1 MRILIF
7 YLFLLFSIASFSQKR
22 EVSFFIEKA
31 LLNTALLEGLNNQ
44 SSSLS
49 IDSLVYKANLK
60 PQLNAI
66 VFANYA
72 PVINNFG
79 YDTAISNGQ
88 NVSAVVGFSQ
98 RIFGK
103 RQKNNQLA
111 AISLL
116 KDKVDINTK
125 ITKND
130 IVKAVRL
137 QYTVA
142 FSDNNQ
148 FLNLQKQFG
157 LLNSELEILK
167 KFTQK
172 SIYKQTDYLLFLST
186 VKQQELILLQMKYQF
201 ENDLAVLNYLSGT
214 NEKAVIVLAQP
225 EMELKPLL
233 APESSIYNQQFE
245 IDSLSIQNQKENIA
259 NNYKPMVLLLADAGY
274 NSTLIAQPYKNFG
287 SSLGFNLSI
296 PIYDG
301 NQRKLQT
308 TKNALALET
317 SRAYKKQF
325 ERQFKQQQEQLVLKL
340 SQNEMINEQL
350 QTQLKINKALLDAF
364 NKLLVT
370 GNASI
375 PDFVISLANSLS
387 ITNAIAQNN
396 TERLLLINELNYW
409 NTNEK

>member
-1 MRILIF
+1 MRTLILYI
-7 YLFLLFSIASFSQKR
+7 FLLLSIASFSQKR
-22 EVSFFIEKA
+22 EVNFFIEKA
-31 LLNTALLEGLNNQ
+31 LLNAALLDDLNNQ

-49 IDSLVYKANLK
+49 IDSLLYKANLK
-60 PQLNAI
+60 PQLKAI

-88 NVSAVVGFSQ
+88 NGSAVVSFSQ

-103 RQKNNQLA
+103 SQKNNQLA
-111 AISLL
+111 AITLL
-116 KDKVDINTK
+116 KDKVDINKK

-137 QYTVA
+137 QYIVT

-157 LLNSELEILK
+157 LLNTELEILK

-201 ENDLAVLNYLSGT
+201 ENDLGVLNYLSGT
-214 NEKAVIVLAQP
+214 NEKSAIVLTQP
-225 EMELKPLL
+225 EMELKPLI
-233 APESSIYNQQFE
+233 APGSSIYNQQFE

-259 NNYKPMVLLLADAGY
+259 NNYKPSVLLLADAGY
-274 NSTLIAQPYKNFG
+274 NSTLIGQSYKNFG
-287 SSLGFNLSI
+287 NSVGFNLSI

-308 TKNALALET
+308 TKNELALET
-317 SRAYKKQF
+317 NTAYKKQF

-340 SQNEMINEQL
+340 SQNEMINDQL
-350 QTQLKINKALLDAF
+350 QIQLKINTTLLEAF

-375 PDFVISLANSLS
+375 PDFVISLGNSLS
-387 ITNAIAQNN
+387 IANAIAQNN
-396 TERLLLINELNYW
+396 AERLVLINELNYW

>member
-1 MRILIF
+1 MRI
-7 YLFLLFSIASFSQKR
+7 FLLFITTLTSIASFSQKR
-22 EVSFFIEKA
+22 EVNFFIEKA
-31 LLNTALLEGLNNQ
+31 LLNTALLDDLNNQ

-49 IDSLVYKANLK
+49 IDSLLYKANLK
-60 PQLNAI
+60 PQLNANL
-66 VFANYA
+66 FANYA
-72 PVINNFG
+72 PVINNYG

-88 NVSAVVGFSQ
+88 NVSGLVSFSQ
-98 RIFGK
+98 KIFGK
-103 RQKNNQLA
+103 SQKNNQLG

-116 KDKVDINTK
+116 KDKVDVNK
-125 ITKND
+125 DITKND
-130 IVKAVRL
+130 IAKAIRL
-137 QYTVA
+137 QYIVA

-148 FLNLQKQFG
+148 FLNLQKQLG

-201 ENDLAVLNYLSGT
+201 ENDLGILNYLSGT
-214 NEKAVIVLAQP
+214 NEKSNIVLIEPQI
-225 EMELKPLL
+225 ELKQLINS
-233 APESSIYNQQFE
+233 EHSIYYQQFE
-245 IDSLSIQNQKENIA
+245 IDSLSIENQKHTIA
-259 NNYKPMVLLLADAGY
+259 NNYKPSLLLLADAGY
-274 NSTLIAQPYKNFG
+274 SSTLTGQYYKNFG
-287 SSLGFNLSI
+287 NSVGFNLSI

-301 NQRKLQT
+301 NQRKLQI
-308 TKNALALET
+308 TKNKLASET
-317 SRAYKKQF
+317 NSAYKKQF

-350 QTQLKINKALLDAF
+350 QTQLKINKTLLEAF

-370 GNASI
+370 GNAII
-375 PDFVISLANSLS
+375 PDFVMALGNSLS

-396 TERLLLINELNYW
+396 TDRLLLINELNYW

>member
-1 MRILIF
+1 
-7 YLFLLFSIASFSQKR
+7 
-22 EVSFFIEKA
+22 VNFFIEKA
-31 LLNTALLEGLNNQ
+31 LLNTALLDDLNNQ
-44 SSSLS
+44 SGSLS

-88 NVSAVVGFSQ
+88 NGSAVVSFSQ
-98 RIFGK
+98 RIIGK
-103 RQKNNQLA
+103 SQKNNQLA
-111 AISLL
+111 AITLL
-116 KDKVDINTK
+116 KDKVDINKK

-137 QYTVA
+137 QYIIT

-157 LLNSELEILK
+157 LLNTELEILK

-201 ENDLAVLNYLSGT
+201 ENDLGILNYLSGT
-214 NEKAVIVLAQP
+214 NEKSAIVLTQP
-225 EMELKPLL
+225 EMELKPLI
-233 APESSIYNQQFE
+233 APGSSIYNQQFE

-259 NNYKPMVLLLADAGY
+259 NNYKPSVLLFADAGY
-274 NSTLIAQPYKNFG
+274 NSTLIGQSYKNFG
-287 SSLGFNLSI
+287 NSVGFNLSI

-301 NQRKLQT
+301 NQRQLQT
-308 TKNALALET
+308 TKNELALET
-317 SRAYKKQF
+317 NTAYKKQF

-340 SQNEMINEQL
+340 SQNEMINDQL
-350 QTQLKINKALLDAF
+350 QTQLKINTTLLEAF

-375 PDFVISLANSLS
+375 PDFVISLGNSLS

-396 TERLLLINELNYW
+396 VERLVLINELNYW

>member
-1 MRILIF
+1 MRILILYIF
-7 YLFLLFSIASFSQKR
+7 LFLSIASFSQKR
-22 EVSFFIEKA
+22 EVNFFIEKA
-31 LLNTALLEGLNNQ
+31 LLNTALLDLLNNQ
-44 SSSLS
+44 SGSLS

-88 NVSAVVGFSQ
+88 NGSAVVSFSQ

-103 RQKNNQLA
+103 SQKNNQLA
-111 AISLL
+111 AITLL
-116 KDKVDINTK
+116 KVKVDINKK

-130 IVKAVRL
+130 IAKAIRL
-137 QYTVA
+137 QYIIT

-157 LLNSELEILK
+157 LLNAELEILK

-186 VKQQELILLQMKYQF
+186 VKQQELILLQMKFQF
-201 ENDLAVLNYLSGT
+201 ENDLGILNYLSGT
-214 NEKAVIVLAQP
+214 NEKSTIVLTQP
-225 EMELKPLL
+225 EMELKPLI
-233 APESSIYNQQFE
+233 APKSSIYNQQFE

-259 NNYKPMVLLLADAGY
+259 NNYKPSVLLLADAGY
-274 NSTLIAQPYKNFG
+274 NSTLIGHSYKNFG
-287 SSLGFNLSI
+287 NSVGFNLSI

-308 TKNALALET
+308 TKNELALET
-317 SRAYKKQF
+317 NTAYKKQF

-340 SQNEMINEQL
+340 SQNEMINDQL
-350 QTQLKINKALLDAF
+350 QIQLKINTTLLEAF

-375 PDFVISLANSLS
+375 PDFVISLGNSLS
-387 ITNAIAQNN
+387 IANAIAQNN
-396 TERLLLINELNYW
+396 VERLVLINELNYW

>member
-1 MRILIF
+1 MRTLILYI
-7 YLFLLFSIASFSQKR
+7 FLLLSIASFSQKR
-22 EVSFFIEKA
+22 EVNFFIEKA
-31 LLNTALLEGLNNQ
+31 LLNAALLDDLNNQ

-49 IDSLVYKANLK
+49 IDSLLYKANLK
-60 PQLNAI
+60 PQLKAI

-88 NVSAVVGFSQ
+88 NGSAVVSFSQ

-103 RQKNNQLA
+103 SQKNNQLA
-111 AISLL
+111 AITLL
-116 KDKVDINTK
+116 KDKVDINKK

-137 QYTVA
+137 QYIVT

-157 LLNSELEILK
+157 LLNTELEILK

-172 SIYKQTDYLLFLST
+172 SIYKQTDYLLFLAT

-201 ENDLAVLNYLSGT
+201 ENDLGVLNYLSGT
-214 NEKAVIVLAQP
+214 NEKSAIVLTQP
-225 EMELKPLL
+225 EMELKPLI
-233 APESSIYNQQFE
+233 APGSSIYNQQFE

-259 NNYKPMVLLLADAGY
+259 NNYKPSVLLLADAGY
-274 NSTLIAQPYKNFG
+274 NSTLIGQSYKNFG
-287 SSLGFNLSI
+287 NSVGFNLSI

-308 TKNALALET
+308 TKNELALET
-317 SRAYKKQF
+317 NTAYKKQF

-340 SQNEMINEQL
+340 SQNEMINDQL
-350 QTQLKINKALLDAF
+350 QIQLKINTTLLEAF

-375 PDFVISLANSLS
+375 PDFVISLGNSLS
-387 ITNAIAQNN
+387 IANAIAQNN
-396 TERLLLINELNYW
+396 VERLVLINELNYW

>member
-1 MRILIF
+1 MRIL
-7 YLFLLFSIASFSQKR
+7 LLFITTLISIASFSQKR
-22 EVSFFIEKA
+22 EVNFFIEKA
-31 LLNTALLEGLNNQ
+31 LLNTALLDDLNSQ

-49 IDSLVYKANLK
+49 IDSLLYKANLK
-60 PQLNAI
+60 PQLNANL
-66 VFANYA
+66 FANYA

-79 YDTAISNGQ
+79 YDKAISNGQ
-88 NVSAVVGFSQ
+88 NLSGLVSFSQ

-103 RQKNNQLA
+103 SQKNNQLA
-111 AISLL
+111 AITLL
-116 KDKVDINTK
+116 KGKVDINTK

-130 IVKAVRL
+130 IAKAIRL
-137 QYTVA
+137 QYIITFA
-142 FSDNNQ
+142 DNNQ

-157 LLNSELEILK
+157 LLNTELDILK

-201 ENDLAVLNYLSGT
+201 ENDLGILNYLSGT
-214 NEKAVIVLAQP
+214 NEKPTVVLIQP
-225 EMELKPLL
+225 AIELKQFITS
-233 APESSIYNQQFE
+233 EQSIYYLQFE
-245 IDSLSIQNQKENIA
+245 IDSLGIQNQKQNIA
-259 NNYKPMVLLLADAGY
+259 NNYKPSVLLLADAGY
-274 NSTLIAQPYKNFG
+274 NSTLIAQAYKNFG

-301 NQRKLQT
+301 NQRKLQIS
-308 TKNALALET
+308 KNKLALET
-317 SRAYKKQF
+317 NAAYKKQF
-325 ERQFKQQQEQLVLKL
+325 GRQFKQQQEQLVLKL
-340 SQNEMINEQL
+340 SQNEMINDQL
-350 QTQLKINKALLDAF
+350 QSQLKINSALLGAF

-375 PDFVISLANSLS
+375 PDFVISLGNSLS

-396 TERLLLINELNYW
+396 IERLLLINELNYW

>member
-1 MRILIF
+1 MRIL
-7 YLFLLFSIASFSQKR
+7 LLFITTLVSFASFSQKR

-31 LLNTALLEGLNNQ
+31 LLNTALLDDLNNQ

-49 IDSLVYKANLK
+49 IDSLLYKANLK
-60 PQLNAI
+60 PQLNANL
-66 VFANYA
+66 FANYA
-72 PVINNFG
+72 PVINNYG

-88 NVSAVVGFSQ
+88 NVSGLVSFSQ
-98 RIFGK
+98 KIFGK
-103 RQKNNQLA
+103 SQKNNQLG
-111 AISLL
+111 AITLL
-116 KDKVDINTK
+116 KDKIDINKK

-130 IVKAVRL
+130 IAKAIRL
-137 QYTVA
+137 QYIVA

-201 ENDLAVLNYLSGT
+201 ENDLGILNYLSGT
-214 NEKAVIVLAQP
+214 NEKSNILLIEPQI
-225 EMELKPLL
+225 ELKQLINS
-233 APESSIYNQQFE
+233 AHSIYNQQFE
-245 IDSLSIQNQKENIA
+245 IDSLSIENQKHNIA
-259 NNYKPMVLLLADAGY
+259 NNYKPSLLLLADAGY
-274 NSTLIAQPYKNFG
+274 NSTLTGQYYKNFG
-287 SSLGFNLSI
+287 NSVGFNLSI

-301 NQRKLQT
+301 NQRKLQI
-308 TKNALALET
+308 TKNKLASET
-317 SRAYKKQF
+317 NSAYKKQF

-350 QTQLKINKALLDAF
+350 QTQLKINKTLLDAF

-370 GNASI
+370 GNAII
-375 PDFVISLANSLS
+375 PDFVIALGNSLS

>member
-1 MRILIF
+1 MRTLILYI
-7 YLFLLFSIASFSQKR
+7 FLLLSIASFSQKR
-22 EVSFFIEKA
+22 EVNFFIEKA
-31 LLNTALLEGLNNQ
+31 LLNAALLDDLNNQ

-49 IDSLVYKANLK
+49 IDSLLYKANLK
-60 PQLNAI
+60 PQLKAI

-88 NVSAVVGFSQ
+88 NGSAVVSFSQ

-103 RQKNNQLA
+103 SQKNNQLA
-111 AISLL
+111 AITLL
-116 KDKVDINTK
+116 KDKVDINKK

-137 QYTVA
+137 QYIVT

-157 LLNSELEILK
+157 LLNTELEILK

-201 ENDLAVLNYLSGT
+201 ENDLGVLNYLSGT
-214 NEKAVIVLAQP
+214 NEKSAIVLTQP
-225 EMELKPLL
+225 EMELKPLI
-233 APESSIYNQQFE
+233 APRSSIYNQQFE

-259 NNYKPMVLLLADAGY
+259 NNYKPSVLLLADAGY
-274 NSTLIAQPYKNFG
+274 NSTLIGQSYKNFG
-287 SSLGFNLSI
+287 NSVGFNLSI

-308 TKNALALET
+308 TKNELALET
-317 SRAYKKQF
+317 NTAYKKQF

-340 SQNEMINEQL
+340 SQNEMINDQL
-350 QTQLKINKALLDAF
+350 QIQLKINTTLLEAF

-375 PDFVISLANSLS
+375 PDFVISLGNSLS
-387 ITNAIAQNN
+387 IANAIAQNN
-396 TERLLLINELNYW
+396 VERLVLINELNYW

>member
-1 MRILIF
+1 MRTLILYI
-7 YLFLLFSIASFSQKR
+7 FLLLSIASFSQKR
-22 EVSFFIEKA
+22 EVNFFIEKA
-31 LLNTALLEGLNNQ
+31 LLNAALLDDLNNQ

-49 IDSLVYKANLK
+49 IDSLLYKANLK
-60 PQLNAI
+60 PQLKAI

-88 NVSAVVGFSQ
+88 NGSAVVSFSQ

-103 RQKNNQLA
+103 SQKNNQLA
-111 AISLL
+111 AITLL
-116 KDKVDINTK
+116 KDKVDINKK

-137 QYTVA
+137 QYIVT

-157 LLNSELEILK
+157 LLNTELEILK

-201 ENDLAVLNYLSGT
+201 ENDLGVLNYLSGT
-214 NEKAVIVLAQP
+214 NEKSAIVLTQP
-225 EMELKPLL
+225 EMELKPLI
-233 APESSIYNQQFE
+233 APGSSIYNQQFE

-259 NNYKPMVLLLADAGY
+259 NNYKPSVLLLADAGY
-274 NSTLIAQPYKNFG
+274 NSTLIGQSYKNFG
-287 SSLGFNLSI
+287 NSVGFNLSI

-308 TKNALALET
+308 TKNELALET
-317 SRAYKKQF
+317 NTAYKKQF

-340 SQNEMINEQL
+340 SQNEMINDQL
-350 QTQLKINKALLDAF
+350 QIQLKINTTLLEAF

-375 PDFVISLANSLS
+375 PDFVISLGNSLS
-387 ITNAIAQNN
+387 IANAIAQNN
-396 TERLLLINELNYW
+396 VERLVLINELNYW

>member
-1 MRILIF
+1 MRTLILYI
-7 YLFLLFSIASFSQKR
+7 FLLLSIASFSQKR
-22 EVSFFIEKA
+22 EVNFFIEKA
-31 LLNTALLEGLNNQ
+31 LLNAALLDDLNNQ

-49 IDSLVYKANLK
+49 IDSLLYKANLK
-60 PQLNAI
+60 PQLKAI

-88 NVSAVVGFSQ
+88 NGSAVVSFSQ

-103 RQKNNQLA
+103 SQKNNQLA
-111 AISLL
+111 AITLL
-116 KDKVDINTK
+116 KDKVDINKK

-130 IVKAVRL
+130 IVKAIRL
-137 QYTVA
+137 QYIVA

-157 LLNSELEILK
+157 LLNTELEILK

-201 ENDLAVLNYLSGT
+201 ENDLGVLNYLSGT
-214 NEKAVIVLAQP
+214 NEKSAIVLTQP
-225 EMELKPLL
+225 EMELKPLI
-233 APESSIYNQQFE
+233 APGSSIYNQQFE

-259 NNYKPMVLLLADAGY
+259 NNYKPSVLLLADAGY
-274 NSTLIAQPYKNFG
+274 NSTLIGQSYKNFG
-287 SSLGFNLSI
+287 NSVGFNLSI

-308 TKNALALET
+308 TKNELALET
-317 SRAYKKQF
+317 NTAYKKQF

-340 SQNEMINEQL
+340 SQNEMINDQL
-350 QTQLKINKALLDAF
+350 QIQLKINTTLLEAF

-375 PDFVISLANSLS
+375 PDFVISLGNSLS
-387 ITNAIAQNN
+387 IANAIAQNN
-396 TERLLLINELNYW
+396 VERLVLINELNYW

>member
-1 MRILIF
+1 MRNL
-7 YLFLLFSIASFSQKR
+7 LLFFTTLISFASFSQKR

-31 LLNTALLEGLNNQ
+31 LLNTALLDDLNNQ
-44 SSSLS
+44 SGSLS

-137 QYTVA
+137 QYIVA

-214 NEKAVIVLAQP
+214 NEKAAIVLAQP

-245 IDSLSIQNQKENIA
+245 IDSISIQNQKENIA
-259 NNYKPMVLLLADAGY
+259 NNYKPSVLLLADAGY

-350 QTQLKINKALLDAF
+350 QTQLKINKTLLDAF

>member
-1 MRILIF
+1 
-7 YLFLLFSIASFSQKR
+7 
-22 EVSFFIEKA
+22 
-31 LLNTALLEGLNNQ
+31 
-44 SSSLS
+44 
-49 IDSLVYKANLK
+49 
-60 PQLNAI
+60 
-66 VFANYA
+66 
-72 PVINNFG
+72 
-79 YDTAISNGQ
+79 
-88 NVSAVVGFSQ
+88 
-98 RIFGK
+98 
-103 RQKNNQLA
+103 
-111 AISLL
+111 
-116 KDKVDINTK
+116 
-125 ITKND
+125 
-130 IVKAVRL
+130 
-137 QYTVA
+137 
-142 FSDNNQ
+142 
-148 FLNLQKQFG
+148 
-157 LLNSELEILK
+157 LNSKLEILK

-214 NEKAVIVLAQP
+214 NEKAAIVLAQP

-259 NNYKPMVLLLADAGY
+259 NNYKPSVLLLADAGY
-274 NSTLIAQPYKNFG
+274 NSTLIAQPDKNFG

-350 QTQLKINKALLDAF
+350 QTQLKINKTLLNAF

>member
-1 MRILIF
+1 MRNL
-7 YLFLLFSIASFSQKR
+7 LLFFTTLISFASFSQKR

-31 LLNTALLEGLNNQ
+31 LLNTALLDDLNNQ
-44 SSSLS
+44 SGSLS

-103 RQKNNQLA
+103 SQKNNQLA
-111 AISLL
+111 AISIL
-116 KDKVDINTK
+116 KDKLDINTK

-130 IVKAVRL
+130 IAKAVRL
-137 QYTVA
+137 QYIVA

-214 NEKAVIVLAQP
+214 NEKAAIVLAQP

-259 NNYKPMVLLLADAGY
+259 NNYKPSVLLLADAGY

-350 QTQLKINKALLDAF
+350 QTQLKINKTLLDAF